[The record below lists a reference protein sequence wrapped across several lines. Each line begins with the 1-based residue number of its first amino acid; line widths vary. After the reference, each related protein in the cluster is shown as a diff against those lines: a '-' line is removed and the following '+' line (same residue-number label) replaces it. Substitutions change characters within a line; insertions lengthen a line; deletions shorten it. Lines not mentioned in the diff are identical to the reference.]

1 MQMSTLTALFPRS
14 NKTRATTGL
23 IPMSYF
29 VANEVA
35 IRAAAKEYFAHG
47 YRAMFR
53 GPRASASASM
63 TRREDATGV
72 LLYSR

>member
-1 MQMSTLTALFPRS
+1 MQALKALFPRNCAKHS
-14 NKTRATTGL
+14 AATGL

-29 VANEVA
+29 VANEAA
-35 IRAAAKEYFAHG
+35 IRKAAKEYFPHG

-53 GPRASASASM
+53 GPRWGKNATM
-63 TRREDATGV
+63 TWREDAVGV